1 MMSNR
6 LLAVVLAGLFLSMPL
21 SAAAQAARARASADV
36 DLQARLKEVERDPK
50 LLEAALKSGR
60 AVASVCDYCHGAGGN
75 SPTPDVPNLAAQI
88 PVYHLE
94 QLRQYASGQRKDPF
108 MEGMIKVMNADEK
121 VGMVLFYAR
130 QKVTPKPVTNP
141 TLVAKGK
148 ELYKKACQ
156 SCHAENGHGDAELA
170 RIAGQQPVYLNR
182 ALKRYRTGTG
192 VRLDA
197 AMAKSMKPMSD
208 ADIDA
213 MVAFMMAM
221 E

>member
-1 MMSNR
+1 MMSYR
-6 LLAVVLAGLFLSMPL
+6 LLAMVLAGLCLGLPL
-21 SAAAQAARARASADV
+21 QAGAQAARARATAGV

-50 LLEAALKSGR
+50 LLEAALKTGR
-60 AVASVCDYCHGAGGN
+60 AVAGVCDYCHGVGGN
-75 SPTPDVPNLAAQI
+75 SPTPDVPNLASQI

-94 QLRQYASGQRKDPF
+94 QLRQYATGERKDKF

-130 QKVTPKPVTNP
+130 QKVAPKPPGNP
-141 TLVAKGK
+141 ILVAKGK
-148 ELYKKACQ
+148 DLYKKACQ
-156 SCHAENGHGDAELA
+156 SCHGESGHGDEELA
-170 RIAGQQPVYLNR
+170 RIAGQQPVYLSH

-213 MVAFMMAM
+213 MVAYMMSM